1 MILERALVNESDGL
15 EEYMPHD
22 GAPAEQVEAVAGG
35 AIVGPA
41 ALQGNFCILVDSDQI
56 RKWEQNLTFEK
67 LIYLYCT
74 RSDAGVIGYQS
85 HYYRSVLSN

>member
-56 RKWEQNLTFEK
+56 RKWGEK
-67 LIYLYCT
+67 ILH
-74 RSDAGVIGYQS
+74 SK
-85 HYYRSVLSN
+85 N